1 MIKQAIERNR
11 LSFKSLTIT
20 EVADWIKEVST
31 QETSVSLSGYPCIG
45 IQKRTWRLLPKTNNV
60 FLVNL
65 LKKTFPDS
73 LKRVISRLCLKK
85 ILWFLK
91 NSLTNMS
98 HMTCRSFFFFSTE
111 TANRW
116 KYLGTSVIHLF
127 SGQQIVSCEKG
138 TRIARQKYYN

>member
-98 HMTCRSFFFFSTE
+98 HMTCRSFFFFHR
-111 TANRW
+111 NRKQMKIFGNICDPPFFRSADCVMW
-116 KYLGTSVIHLF
+116 KGNTHCPSKVL
-127 SGQQIVSCEKG
+127 
-138 TRIARQKYYN
+138 